1 MMDVFLDVNAA
12 KKLVEILDSEIELA
26 EEFQS
31 SKKARDDLRQLEIL
45 REHLNSALSEYMYFL
60 FNHGCVDQALTRFP
74 FDVAVDLACELK
86 KELGLVS
93 PDSDASKLRE
103 ELNHTLRVAIC
114 RAALGKR
121 FWRQRKKHRGRPDL
135 QLES

>member
-1 MMDVFLDVNAA
+1 MMDVFLDVNEA

-60 FNHGCVDQALTRFP
+60 FNL
-74 FDVAVDLACELK
+74 
-86 KELGLVS
+86 S
-93 PDSDASKLRE
+93 S
-103 ELNHTLRVAIC
+103 RVHWA
-114 RAALGKR
+114 
-121 FWRQRKKHRGRPDL
+121 P
-135 QLES
+135 